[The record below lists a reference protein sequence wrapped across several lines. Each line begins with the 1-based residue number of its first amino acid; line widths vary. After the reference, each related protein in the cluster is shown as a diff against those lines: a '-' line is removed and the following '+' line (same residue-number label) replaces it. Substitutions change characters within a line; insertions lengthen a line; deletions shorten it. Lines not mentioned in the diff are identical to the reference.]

1 MTPEQM
7 EQAFRTWWAESYR
20 VPAKCGGLVA
30 PAADDLVAWG
40 MHLQGLLGGDAAPK
54 GRRFALIQGVA
65 TSDDGALF
73 AVATDGTAWEL
84 TRRSGW
90 QQLPPLPE
98 P

>member
-20 VPAKCGGLVA
+20 VPANGQAVSNA
-30 PAADDLVAWG
+30 VAWG
-40 MHLQGLLGGDAAPK
+40 MHLQGLLSGDAAPK
-54 GRRFALIQGVA
+54 GRRFALIQGIA

>member
-20 VPAKCGGLVA
+20 VPANGQAVSNA
-30 PAADDLVAWG
+30 VAWG

-54 GRRFALIQGVA
+54 GGRFAQIHEGEKE
-65 TSDDGALF
+65 LF
-73 AVATDGTAWEL
+73 AVATDHTAWVLEG
-84 TRRSGW
+84 RSGW